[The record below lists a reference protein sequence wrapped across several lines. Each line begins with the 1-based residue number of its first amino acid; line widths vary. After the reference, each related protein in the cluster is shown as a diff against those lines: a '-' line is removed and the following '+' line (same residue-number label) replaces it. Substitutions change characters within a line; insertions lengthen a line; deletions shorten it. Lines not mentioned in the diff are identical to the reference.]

1 MKLKLAIASAMMA
14 LTVASQAATYTVSN
28 VGDGMTDVLFQNGA
42 SLLDGGIVSLG
53 YFPSGY
59 TFTTAAAA
67 VTNFTSLTSALAGSF
82 SDTFGASLPGYVEAA
97 TFQGTTIA
105 TGNALAGRALYVFAG
120 NAATLAGST
129 GFGLQQVASIALDE
143 PLEQAY
149 TANLVGAPAPI
160 FGTVG
165 SYTGDAGGQG
175 SSTYTTL
182 NVAAIPETSTA
193 LLGAIGALG
202 LLRRRRN

>member
-1 MKLKLAIASAMMA
+1 MA

-28 VGDGMTDVLFQNGA
+28 VGDGLTDVLLQNGKNLDN
-42 SLLDGGIVSLG
+42 SVRLLDGGIVSLG

-59 TFTTAAAA
+59 VFTTVSAAI
-67 VTNFTSLTSALAGSF
+67 TNYTSLTSAFAGSY
-82 SDTFGASLPGYVEAA
+82 SATLDASKPGYVEAA
-97 TFQGTTIA
+97 TFQGATIA

-120 NAATLAGST
+120 NASTLAGST
-129 GFGLQQVASIALDE
+129 GFGLQQVGSIQLDE
-143 PLEQAY
+143 PLEQSYSVTLA
-149 TANLVGAPAPI
+149 GAPAPI
-160 FGTVG
+160 FGQVG

-175 SSTYTTL
+175 VATYTTL
-182 NVAAIPETSTA
+182 NLVPETSTA

>member
-28 VGDGMTDVLFQNGA
+28 VGDGLSDVLFATGPT
-42 SLLDGGIVSLG
+42 SLLNGGIVSLG

-59 TFTTAAAA
+59 IFTTQAAA

-82 SDTFGASLPGYVEAA
+82 SDTLGASLPGYVEAA
-97 TFQGTTIA
+97 TFQGATIA

-129 GFGLQQVASIALDE
+129 GFGLQQVASIQLDE
-143 PLEQAY
+143 PLELSYSVTLA
-149 TANLVGAPAPI
+149 GAPAPI

-175 SSTYTTL
+175 SSTFTTL
-182 NVAAIPETSTA
+182 QIVPETSTA